1 MLKPKLKLLTIL
13 LAVSTILLGVLTF
26 YFYLE
31 SEICTQVIAD
41 RELTITNYKKVINAI
56 GRCGGVPVDNL
67 KNELKKD
74 FEINDKI
81 EYYDYSKEFY

>member
-41 RELTITNYKKVINAI
+41 RELTITNYKKVINTI
-56 GRCGGVPVDNL
+56 GRCGVVPVDSI
-67 KNELKKD
+67 K
-74 FEINDKI
+74 